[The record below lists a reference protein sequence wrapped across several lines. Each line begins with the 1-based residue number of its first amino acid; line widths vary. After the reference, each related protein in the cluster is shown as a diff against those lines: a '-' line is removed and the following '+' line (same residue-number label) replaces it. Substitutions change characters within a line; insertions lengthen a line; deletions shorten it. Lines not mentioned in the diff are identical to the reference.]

1 MLFRSVDEFARS
13 GFRPR
18 VCIVGTGPAGI
29 SLALRLQ
36 QRKVPCLLVEAGG
49 YEFSQ
54 TSQDFYRG
62 EVIGDHYHQLHEA
75 RLRQFGGSSGHWSG
89 WVCPLDASD
98 FEPRGYIPHSG
109 WPIRSS
115 DLEPYALAAD
125 ELLQVIGHL
134 PDRPM
139 TQDIDTIH
147 YRFSPPTRFGTVY
160 RTTLEQSRAIG
171 LLLNTPVL
179 ELVPGKN
186 RIQSIKVSQGPSVV
200 TDIHVDHVCVC
211 TGGIENSRLLLW
223 SNAQHAGGVVP
234 HAETLGRYWM
244 EHPVHM
250 VADAV
255 TLRGDEMQFET
266 RTPEKW
272 YFAPSDRAK
281 RAHSIGGAHIWMRE
295 HVKDTQSYTRELWHE
310 AMCMAPEW
318 SNRVLKR
325 LGKEAKC
332 GALIQSEFEQ
342 YPLPENRVELDKRT
356 DALGVPRAR
365 LYWKKTDSE
374 RKTAL
379 TVARLLGEAM
389 IKRDIGRLRVR
400 NYLTDGAPWP
410 EDDQTGGWHHM
421 GGTRMSDSPAT
432 GVVDKNCKV
441 FGMDNLYVGGS
452 SVFTTGGH
460 ASPTYSIVKL
470 ALRLGDHLGAK
481 LNTF

>member
-1 MLFRSVDEFARS
+1 MLFQSVNEFARS

-18 VCIVGTGPAGI
+18 VCIVGTGPAGM

-36 QRKVPCLLVEAGG
+36 ERKVSCLLVEAGG

-54 TSQDFYRG
+54 ASQDFYRG

-98 FEPRGYIPHSG
+98 FEPRAHIPYSG

-125 ELLQVIGHL
+125 ALLQVIGHL

-139 TQDIDTIH
+139 TPDIDNIH
-147 YRFSPPTRFGTVY
+147 YRFSPPTRFGTVH
-160 RTTLEQSRAIG
+160 RTTVEQSRTIG

-186 RIQSIKVSQGPSVV
+186 RIQSIKVSNGPSAV
-200 TDIHVDHVCVC
+200 TDIHVDQVCVC

-223 SNAQHAGGVVP
+223 SNAQYSGGVVP
-234 HAETLGRYWM
+234 HAATLGRYWM

-255 TLRGDEMQFET
+255 TFRGDEMQFEAP
-266 RTPEKW
+266 TPEKW

-281 RAHSIGGAHIWMRE
+281 RAYSIGGAHIWMRA
-295 HVKDTQSYTRELWHE
+295 HVKDHQSYSRELWDE
-310 AMCMAPEW
+310 AMCVAPDW
-318 SNRVLKR
+318 SNRVLNR
-325 LGKEAKC
+325 FGKEARC

-342 YPLPENRVELDKRT
+342 FPLPENRVELDQRT
-356 DALGVPRAR
+356 DALGVPRVR
-365 LYWKKTDSE
+365 LYWKKADSE

-389 IKRDIGRLRVR
+389 IKRDVGRLRVR
-400 NYLTDGAPWP
+400 SYLVDGGPWS
-410 EDDQTGGWHHM
+410 EGDQIGGWHHM
-421 GGTRMSDSPAT
+421 GGTRMSDSPTT

-452 SVFTTGGH
+452 SVFPTGGH

-470 ALRLGDHLGAK
+470 ALRLGDHLGTK
-481 LNTF
+481 LGTL